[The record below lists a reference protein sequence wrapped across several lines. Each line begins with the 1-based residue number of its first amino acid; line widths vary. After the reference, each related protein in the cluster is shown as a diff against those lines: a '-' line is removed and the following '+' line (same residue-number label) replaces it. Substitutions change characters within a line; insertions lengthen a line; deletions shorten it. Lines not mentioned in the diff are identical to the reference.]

1 MTNVLKAI
9 CDRSSDAK
17 MVDENVSDQEL
28 LSILEASLSA
38 NDHGGLR
45 PWRYKIYRGK
55 ARNVLAEAYVK
66 HELSLNDHQKVERAR
81 QLPFRAPVV
90 ITAIASPR
98 EATKVPRRDQL
109 FSSAAACQLITLAAW
124 SIGLACI
131 WRTGSYATSEIVH
144 QQLGLHE
151 LEEIVGFVY
160 IGKRQLA
167 NSKPRRAASI
177 QDYIEIYE

>member
-1 MTNVLKAI
+1 MMNVLQAI
-9 CDRSSDAK
+9 RSRSSDAK
-17 MVDENVSDQEL
+17 MIDENISDREL

-45 PWRYKIYRGK
+45 PWRYKIYRGD

-66 HELSLNDHQKVERAR
+66 HELSLGDHQKVDRAR

-90 ITAIASPR
+90 ITAIASPS
-98 EATKVPRRDQL
+98 EASKVPRRDQL

-151 LEEIVGFVY
+151 FEEIVGFVY
-160 IGKRQLA
+160 IGKPQLA
-167 NSKPRRAASI
+167 SNKPKKAVSI